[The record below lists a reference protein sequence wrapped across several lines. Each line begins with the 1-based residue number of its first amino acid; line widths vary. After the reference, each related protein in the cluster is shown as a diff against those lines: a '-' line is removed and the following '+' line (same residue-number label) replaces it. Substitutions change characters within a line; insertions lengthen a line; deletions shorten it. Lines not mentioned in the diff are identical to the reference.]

1 MGRIYSI
8 VFQGT
13 VTAAGGDQDLLEI
26 LPADDKPVL
35 LRGFS
40 LSQTSEVQDA
50 AEEGLRIS
58 VLRLTATITGGTG
71 GSAPTEVSPD
81 SADTAPGFASEVNNT
96 GIATTSGST
105 HIYAE
110 YGWNIRNSPFVEWYP
125 DREFCLKAKEG
136 EGIFVRLQTT
146 PADDITG
153 QFTFWVEEL

>member
-8 VFQGT
+8 VFNGT
-13 VTAAGGDQDLLEI
+13 ITNAGGDQDLLEV
-26 LPADDKPVL
+26 LPAAEKPVL

-40 LSQTSEVQDA
+40 LSQTTEVADA

-58 VLRLTATITGGTG
+58 VIRMTATITGGSG

-81 SADTAPGFASEVNNT
+81 SADAAQAFASEVNNT
-96 GIATTSGST
+96 SIATTSGTTS
-105 HIYAE
+105 IYAE
-110 YGWNIRNSPFVEWYP
+110 YGWNIRNTPFVEWYP
-125 DREFCLKAKEG
+125 DRSFCLKAKNG

-146 PADDITG
+146 PADDFTG

>member
-13 VTAAGGDQDLLEI
+13 ITNAGGDQDLLEL

-40 LSQTSEVQDA
+40 LSNISEVGDA

-58 VLRLTATITGGTG
+58 VIRMAATVTSGSG

-81 SADTAPGFASEVNNT
+81 SADSSPGFASEVNNT
-96 GIATTSGST
+96 TVATTSGATS
-105 HIYAE
+105 IYAE

-125 DREFCLKAKEG
+125 DRQFALKVKQG
-136 EGIFVRLQTT
+136 EGLFVRLQTT
-146 PADDITG
+146 PADDFTG
-153 QFTFWVEEL
+153 QFTFWVEEE